1 MIIFHTLPDGDRQ
14 ELNYTIRSRNQL
26 LGTDQIYRNNYNE
39 LSLRANDD
47 YVVSGI
53 LAMQMAINEQF
64 MLMQN
69 MTVSSVGVKDLF

>member
-1 MIIFHTLPDGDRQ
+1 MIIFHALPDGDRQ